1 MRFARTRAV
10 MGAVFGTGLLAVT
23 STAGAVVMSA
33 APAVAGSAGPAVA
46 GVPGRGVPV
55 PNGQLF
61 GVAATSARD
70 AWAVGQNYVNGKTI
84 ILRWRGTA
92 WKRVTSPTLAG
103 GSALYAV
110 AATSASNAWA
120 VGGSDTPPGRTQ
132 ILHWNGTTWKQVPS
146 PAPKRGGA
154 LFGVATTSASN
165 AWAVGCAGNCFQGFG
180 GLKTLILHWNGVA
193 WKQVPSPSPG
203 DGSALSSVTA
213 VSANSA
219 WAVGCTAFCFLH
231 AAAPQTVILHWNGT
245 AWKKVPSPAQ
255 ARIGALNGV
264 TASSASDVWAVG
276 CAGHCFGP
284 MATTRTMIVHWN
296 GTAWKY
302 VPSPSPASNSVLAA
316 VTATSAS
323 NAWAVGYTRN
333 KYRTLTERWNGTAWK
348 QVPSPTPGQ
357 FSQLVGVAAT
367 SASSAWAVGSDLGAT
382 IGQHWNGTV
391 WR

>member
-1 MRFARTRAV
+1 MRFARTRAAL
-10 MGAVFGTGLLAVT
+10 GAFFGTGLLAVAGA
-23 STAGAVVMSA
+23 AGAVVL
-33 APAVAGSAGPAVA
+33 PAGPAVA
-46 GVPGRGVPV
+46 GTGVPQRGVPI
-55 PNGQLF
+55 PHGELF
-61 GVAATSARD
+61 GVAETSASN
-70 AWAVGQNYVNGKTI
+70 AWAVGQDYVHGKTI
-84 ILRWRGTA
+84 ILHWNGTA
-92 WKRVTSPTLAG
+92 WTRVTSPTLAG

-120 VGGSDTPPGRTQ
+120 VGGSDTPPGKTQ
-132 ILHWNGTTWKQVPS
+132 ILHWNGTAWKQVPS
-146 PAPKRGGA
+146 PTPKTGGA
-154 LFGVATTSASN
+154 LFGVTATSATN

-180 GLKTLILHWNGVA
+180 GIKTLILHWNGVA

-203 DGSALSSVTA
+203 NGSALSSVTA
-213 VSANSA
+213 ASANSA

-231 AAAPQTVILHWNGT
+231 SVAPQTVILHWNGT
-245 AWKKVPSPAQ
+245 AWTQVPSPAQ

-264 TASSASDVWAVG
+264 TATSASNVWAVG

-302 VPSPSPASNSVLAA
+302 VASPSPASNSVLAA

-323 NAWAVGYTRN
+323 NTWAVGYTRN
-333 KYRTLTERWNGTAWK
+333 RYRTLIERWNGTAWK

-367 SASSAWAVGSDLGAT
+367 SASNAWAVGSTVGAT
-382 IGQHWNGTV
+382 IVEHWNGTA
-391 WR
+391 WK